1 MSLDEQV
8 TINEDGTLS
17 STGISLINP
26 AVCSAILCNY
36 SKLKEDSWGYFDNDM
51 WYLIYDFEKTCD
63 KALKN
68 YPLY

>member
-1 MSLDEQV
+1 MKYIGCVL
-8 TINEDGTLS
+8 IFHLLNLS
-17 STGISLINP
+17 KDKRKYIAKNIE
-26 AVCSAILCNY
+26 IYY
-36 SKLKEDSWGYFDNDM
+36 SKLKEDSWGYFENDM